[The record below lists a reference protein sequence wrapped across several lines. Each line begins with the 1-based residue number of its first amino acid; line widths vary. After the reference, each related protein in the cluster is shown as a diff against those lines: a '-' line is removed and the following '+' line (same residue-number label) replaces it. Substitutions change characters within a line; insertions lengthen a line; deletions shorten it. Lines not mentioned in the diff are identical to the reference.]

1 MSVNKSEWLKAFTF
15 VLKFRAYELR
25 LRNQSE

>member
-1 MSVNKSEWLKAFTF
+1 MSVNKSEWLKTFTF
-15 VLKFRAYELR
+15 VLQCSVYELR